1 MEQSPRVAPG
11 AHVTLHYRIAVV
23 VDGNEREVVSTFASR
38 PATMTIGDGQLAEPL
53 EAQLLGLAEGDRAEF
68 ELAAGEGFGPRRSD
82 LVREL
87 SRAAFDAGHVDGGRE
102 PGDMVHLASP
112 EGIRLSGVIQAAD
125 DEQLTVDFNH
135 PLAGFPVRMAV
146 HLIGV
151 L

>member
-23 VDGNEREVVSTFASR
+23 VDGDEREVISTFASR

-53 EAQLLGLAEGDRAEF
+53 EAHLLGLAEGDRAEF
-68 ELAAGEGFGPRRSD
+68 ELAAGEGFGPRYPD

-87 SRAAFDAGHVDGGRE
+87 SRATFDASQIDGGQQ

-112 EGIRLSGVIQAAD
+112 EGVRLSGVIQSAG

-135 PLAGFPVRMAV
+135 PLAGLPVRMAV